1 MKIRCRDCGHS
12 EPVNKELILTVLGGV
27 MAGAGFWAWVSFLFA
42 GTGFAMP
49 ICIAIVI
56 GGPAL
61 VIKYGD
67 QIVDWLVNK
76 GYDCK
81 KCDGKSWMP
90 ISEEAD
96 LELNRYKREETS
108 LKNSLNQKEQ
118 EIKKFLQQKNQ
129 SFSLEELEQYLNEL
143 EEKENTIEILLKDK
157 AEWETLKQSYAQTQN
172 QVSQNLKK
180 RLNACYPSLIF
191 SKRSLKG
198 ISRLKEDVL
207 LKLEQKFGQLHHNSD
222 KLLYRDK
229 IQGTD
234 NIIEMDFNQSGRFY
248 IQKEGTSFHI
258 ICVGDKN
265 TQAED
270 LKFIKNH
277 Y

>member
-49 ICIAIVI
+49 LCIAIVV

-67 QIVDWLVNK
+67 QIVEWLVNQ

-81 KCDGKSWMP
+81 KCTGKSWMP

-96 LELNRYKREETS
+96 LELNRYKREETA
-108 LKNSLNQKEQ
+108 LKNTLNKKEQ
-118 EIKKFLQQKNQ
+118 DIKQFLQQQNQ
-129 SFSLEELEQYLNEL
+129 SFSMQEVEQYFNELEQ
-143 EEKENTIEILLKDK
+143 KDNTIEILLKDK
-157 AEWETLKQSYAQTQN
+157 EEWENLKQAYTQTQN

-180 RLNACYPSLIF
+180 RFNTCYPSLIF
-191 SKRSLKG
+191 SKKSLKG
-198 ISRLKEDVL
+198 ISRLNENVL
-207 LKLEQKFGQLHHNSD
+207 LKLEKKLGQLQHRSD
-222 KLLYRDK
+222 QLSFRDK
-229 IQGTD
+229 IHGTD
-234 NIIEMDFNQSGRFY
+234 IIEMDFDHSGRFY
-248 IQKEGTSFHI
+248 IQKEGVSFQI
-258 ICVGDKN
+258 FCVGDKN
-265 TQAED
+265 TQVED
-270 LKFIKNH
+270 LKFIKNN